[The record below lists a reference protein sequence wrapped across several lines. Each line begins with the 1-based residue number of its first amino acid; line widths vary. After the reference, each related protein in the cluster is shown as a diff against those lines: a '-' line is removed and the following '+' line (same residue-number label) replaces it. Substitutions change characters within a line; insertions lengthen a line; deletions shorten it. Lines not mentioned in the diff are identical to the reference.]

1 MHNRKGS
8 STNEKTE
15 PNREFSKTY
24 HAAHAPIA
32 DDRRTQHRFRPLAGW
47 ERAVFAVAAFAG
59 FMGMV
64 YGDKTY
70 YTAHAVLFIAMAMML
85 LSTRNRNLKRAEVE
99 APE

>member
-1 MHNRKGS
+1 M
-8 STNEKTE
+8 
-15 PNREFSKTY
+15 
-24 HAAHAPIA
+24 
-32 DDRRTQHRFRPLAGW
+32 
-47 ERAVFAVAAFAG
+47 FAVAALAG

-85 LSTRNRNLKRAEVE
+85 FSTRNRNLKRAEVK

>member
-1 MHNRKGS
+1 MHIRKGS

-47 ERAVFAVAAFAG
+47 ERAVFAVAALAG
-59 FMGMV
+59 FLGIAFN
-64 YGDKTY
+64 DKAY
-70 YTAHAVLFIAMAMML
+70 YTMHAALFIGMAVIL
-85 LSTRNRNLKRAEVE
+85 HTTRNRYLERAKAQ